1 MGDSHAGRSLEQLA
15 LMNEPGPSAAT
26 MPAQASFDWLQRRI
40 VFAAVTFALALLAV
54 QAFQAWNGYRTART
68 ESERRANNLVYILSA
83 HMQEAVA
90 ALDASLVQIG
100 AASARLGGPSGDAG
114 DWNAVLI
121 GAIAGMPNTGSLTV
135 TDSEGVV
142 RHSTV
147 ANVLGQSRQD
157 LYLFQT
163 LRRQANAG
171 MVADRPFKS
180 LGTGEMLIPL
190 GRRLEGPADT
200 FQGIAVATLLL
211 PQL

>member
-1 MGDSHAGRSLEQLA
+1 
-15 LMNEPGPSAAT
+15 MNEPGPSAAT
-26 MPAQASFDWLQRRI
+26 MPAQASYDWLQRRI

-68 ESERRANNLVYILSA
+68 EAERRATNLVYILSA

-114 DWNAVLI
+114 DWNAVLT
-121 GAIAGMPNTGSLTV
+121 GAIAGLSNTGSLSV
-135 TDSEGVV
+135 TDSQGVI

-171 MVADRPFKS
+171 MVAD
-180 LGTGEMLIPL
+180 
-190 GRRLEGPADT
+190 
-200 FQGIAVATLLL
+200 
-211 PQL
+211 

>member
-1 MGDSHAGRSLEQLA
+1 
-15 LMNEPGPSAAT
+15 MNEPGPSAAT
-26 MPAQASFDWLQRRI
+26 MPAQASYDWLQRRI

-54 QAFQAWNGYRTART
+54 QTVQAWNGYRTART
-68 ESERRANNLVYILSA
+68 EAERRATNLVYILSA

-114 DWNAVLI
+114 DWNAVLT
-121 GAIAGMPNTGSLTV
+121 GAIAGMPNTGSLSV
-135 TDSEGVV
+135 TDSQGVI

-147 ANVLGQSRQD
+147 TNVLGQSRQD

-171 MVADRPFKS
+171 MVADRPFK
-180 LGTGEMLIPL
+180 GVTGDMLIL
-190 GRRLEGPADT
+190 SGDGWKARLTRSRASLSPRCACRSCANSTARSMSGPVD
-200 FQGIAVATLLL
+200 
-211 PQL
+211 